1 MFVPSMLFLLL
12 RCGCTILVCEVVLNY
27 VEVGAIALCVVV
39 SVVLW
44 CSDTLES
51 CLRVATLRFV
61 LMLCICYVSVLC
73 WHNR

>member
-1 MFVPSMLFLLL
+1 M
-12 RCGCTILVCEVVLNY
+12 CEVVLNY

-61 LMLCICYVSVLC
+61 LMLCICYVSVCCVDTTDGMLYCFFVALC
-73 WHNR
+73 